1 MNKKTEAKNV
11 GAIGAGS
18 NGTVIVTGENPMKAY
33 MPKAKNAFAE
43 RHDRLMEICDEA
55 CEKLTPTQVKKR
67 MESYLTHHKGGKY
80 RKTLAFRVAWGGSL
94 EIAMGDLSHQ
104 MGYRSQLSPEEV
116 AKLLEELKEH
126 MQKAVKSGNMK
137 PVATT
142 DVEPV

>member
-1 MNKKTEAKNV
+1 MT
-11 GAIGAGS
+11 
-18 NGTVIVTGENPMKAY
+18 
-33 MPKAKNAFAE
+33 KAKNAFAE

-55 CEKLTPTQVKKR
+55 CEKLTPTQVKKS

-94 EIAMGDLSHQ
+94 EIAMGDLSHH
-104 MGYRSQLSPEEV
+104 MGNQLSPEEV

-126 MQKAVKSGNMK
+126 MQKRKSGNMK